1 MIIMSCHFIRS
12 SLAWSIDFPGCWGE
26 NARQDT
32 KPPGPLQ
39 QRAVWGKTRLH
50 LPTLGNRTSIP
61 SERHMRWGWL
71 HLPTL
76 GNRTSIPSERH
87 MRSKDVMRTRVPQGE
102 NSGIT
107 EVPRG
112 TIVGSHMEAILYK
125 DTLFLS
131 FYFLVFLIIFIYFS
145 LFTFLSYRFVLSN
158 LICLIDLSHRFV
170 VSQWR
175 DSTLVTPGRNNKPA
189 LGGRVSV
196 PPDPLLGE
204 ANTVSRTYLSY
215 TVTPTMTHPHQ
226 INKKHHS
233 RA

>member
-1 MIIMSCHFIRS
+1 MIIMSCHSMRS
-12 SLAWSIDFPGCWGE
+12 FLAWSIDFPGCWGE

-50 LPTLGNRTSIP
+50 LPTLGNSTSIP

-107 EVPRG
+107 EVPQG

-131 FYFLVFLIIFIYFS
+131 IGRIDVNHGTNEGPQMCIVIVDS
-145 LFTFLSYRFVLSN
+145 M
-158 LICLIDLSHRFV
+158 LICMITA
-170 VSQWR
+170 R
-175 DSTLVTPGRNNKPA
+175 D
-189 LGGRVSV
+189 
-196 PPDPLLGE
+196 
-204 ANTVSRTYLSY
+204 
-215 TVTPTMTHPHQ
+215 H
-226 INKKHHS
+226 
-233 RA
+233 